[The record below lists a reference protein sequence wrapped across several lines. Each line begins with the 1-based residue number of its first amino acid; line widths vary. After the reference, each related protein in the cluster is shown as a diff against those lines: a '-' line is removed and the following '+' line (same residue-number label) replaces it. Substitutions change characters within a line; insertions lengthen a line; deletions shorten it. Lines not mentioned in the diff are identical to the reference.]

1 MPLARL
7 VKGDVYELPA
17 EKGTEVYID
26 VPGSNGGEGEASEDV
41 VTAGRLLPQ
50 ELF

>member
-1 MPLARL
+1 MTAC
-7 VKGDVYELPA
+7 GE
-17 EKGTEVYID
+17 GTEVYID